1 MAAPAQRQLA
11 EPFGDEQLMSDEKE
25 PKSGV
30 MNVPGNLKLSVD
42 DDVAQGMYSNF
53 QVVGSNETE
62 FIIDF
67 AYIQP
72 NQPRGKVRARH
83 ILSPK
88 HAKQLMGLLQQRI
101 ADHESRYGPIA
112 APMPRGDLGGGGS
125 GLPN

>member
-1 MAAPAQRQLA
+1 
-11 EPFGDEQLMSDEKE
+11 MSEEEKTNNGMM
-25 PKSGV
+25 K
-30 MNVPGNLKLSVD
+30 VPGNLKLIVD

-62 FIIDF
+62 FILDF

-72 NQPRGKVRARH
+72 NQPRGKVRSRQ

-88 HAKQLMGLLQQRI
+88 HAKALLGMLTERVR
-101 ADHESRYGPIA
+101 DYEGRYGAISLPVR
-112 APMPRGDLGGGGS
+112 PVLPKGGS

>member
-1 MAAPAQRQLA
+1 
-11 EPFGDEQLMSDEKE
+11 MSEDKE
-25 PKSGV
+25 PKSGI

-88 HAKQLMGLLQQRI
+88 HAKALLGMLSERVR
-101 ADHESRYGPIA
+101 DYEGRYGVISLPVRSV
-112 APMPRGDLGGGGS
+112 PPKGGS

>member
-1 MAAPAQRQLA
+1 
-11 EPFGDEQLMSDEKE
+11 MSKE
-25 PKSGV
+25 ETSKDSI
-30 MNVPGNLKLSVD
+30 MKVPGNLKLIVD

-62 FIIDF
+62 FILDF

-72 NQPRGKVRARH
+72 NQPRGKVRARL

-88 HAKQLMGLLQQRI
+88 HAKSLLGMLTERVRDYEGRFGEITLPVRQL
-101 ADHESRYGPIA
+101 
-112 APMPRGDLGGGGS
+112 APKGGS

>member
-1 MAAPAQRQLA
+1 MN
-11 EPFGDEQLMSDEKE
+11 DDEK
-25 PKSGV
+25 PAGGIMK
-30 MNVPGNLKLSVD
+30 VPGNLKLIVD

-72 NQPRGKVRARH
+72 NQPRGKVRSRQ

-88 HAKQLMGLLQQRI
+88 HAKALLGMLTERVR
-101 ADHESRYGPIA
+101 DYEGRYGVISLPVRPI
-112 APMPRGDLGGGGS
+112 PPTGGS